1 MRAGNAAKA
10 RADRVARRLQF
21 QPRERSQFKMSTQ
34 VRFTKI
40 LIAVAMTASIAACN
54 DLAPGRPK
62 PGPVATTT
70 EWPKPIEEA
79 KPTEK
84 TPTPPVAPTTVTPPT
99 VATEVTRKPTA
110 VDNDDDGPRPADSL
124 EAARQMLDEKQY
136 DKALKLATLAVKRMP
151 KRSASWNTLGRVQL
165 QMGKRKDAIAS
176 FEKAVDLNPKNSY
189 ARNNLGLALIYDKR
203 YEEAADTLEQA
214 VELQPVESYM
224 WNNLGMAYEQLDR
237 LDDARVAYNNAVEMN
252 NDLAKESLAR
262 LEGVKSVIR
271 TAKVDTENKDGTIA
285 PTVIR
290 E

>member
-1 MRAGNAAKA
+1 M
-10 RADRVARRLQF
+10 L
-21 QPRERSQFKMSTQ
+21 TT

-40 LIAVAMTASIAACN
+40 FTAVALTASVAACN
-54 DLAPGRPK
+54 DLTSTQK
-62 PGPVATTT
+62 KSTVATTT
-70 EWPKPIEEA
+70 EAPKPIAAPAPPE
-79 KPTEK
+79 
-84 TPTPPVAPTTVTPPT
+84 TPTPTAAPAPTTPPEAVKPPVT
-99 VATEVTRKPTA
+99 VE
-110 VDNDDDGPRPADSL
+110 NDDDGPHPPDAL
-124 EAARQMLDEKQY
+124 AAARKLLDEKQY
-136 DKALKLATLAVKRMP
+136 DKALKLANVAIKRMP
-151 KRSASWNTLGRVQL
+151 KRSGAWNTLGRVQL
-165 QMGKRKDAIAS
+165 QMGKRGDAIAS

-285 PTVIR
+285 PTTTVR